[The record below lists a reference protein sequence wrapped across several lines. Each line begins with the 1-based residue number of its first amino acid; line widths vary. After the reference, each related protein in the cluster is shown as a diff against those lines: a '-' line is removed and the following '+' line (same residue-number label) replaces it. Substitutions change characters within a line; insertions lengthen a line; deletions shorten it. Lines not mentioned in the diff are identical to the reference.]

1 LLSATCHTHGPH
13 LGGTLS
19 RHTCI
24 QQVIL
29 SNDHRSYDLTV
40 CSVPRSKMR
49 LTRLRPVLL
58 RGHDACEPS
67 CRAHSLHVRWP
78 GLPLVSVLGLV
89 VPDHYIFPRHSLSCL
104 VSFFPPA
111 TASRRR
117 FHFSCGCPHVPSAIS
132 PLFGVLAHLLRNF
145 ARLLGL
151 LGVLAHLFGTFA
163 RPSYSWWLIPSR
175 NVRLT
180 QARTTMV
187 LAVSP
192 LPGTGIP
199 YWWRP
204 SSLEAQRQGDKVRTS
219 SAAII
224 MLPIQL
230 CAEKD
235 VP

>member
-1 LLSATCHTHGPH
+1 MLSATCHTHGPH

-89 VPDHYIFPRHSLSCL
+89 VPDHYIFPRHSCLALSL
-104 VSFFPPA
+104 SFGLLPRRVGVFTFPAGAP
-111 TASRRR
+111 TSLRRSRL
-117 FHFSCGCPHVPSAIS
+117 SSVCSPISSAI
-132 PLFGVLAHLLRNF
+132 LRVSSACSVYWLISS
-145 ARLLGL
+145 ARLHVHPILG
-151 LGVLAHLFGTFA
+151 G
-163 RPSYSWWLIPSR
+163 
-175 NVRLT
+175 
-180 QARTTMV
+180 
-187 LAVSP
+187 
-192 LPGTGIP
+192 
-199 YWWRP
+199 
-204 SSLEAQRQGDKVRTS
+204 
-219 SAAII
+219 
-224 MLPIQL
+224 
-230 CAEKD
+230 
-235 VP
+235 